1 MKVIV
6 SPAARDYIKS
16 EIAYLKLRSPS
27 AAVQLSE
34 DLKRLKRDLGRFSQM
49 GHFTEELPV
58 PGIRRFVM
66 GPISSITKFA
76 PTPSLFLPSATDAS
90 ARQSYH
96 RMKISISNSH
106 KKALRL

>member
-58 PGIRRFVM
+58 PGIRRFMM
-66 GPISSITKFA
+66 GAYLIDYEIRADAILIFAIRHGRERPPI
-76 PTPSLFLPSATDAS
+76 LPPDEDFDFE
-90 ARQSYH
+90 QS
-96 RMKISISNSH
+96 
-106 KKALRL
+106 

>member
-66 GPISSITKFA
+66 GAYLI
-76 PTPSLFLPSATDAS
+76 D
-90 ARQSYH
+90 Y
-96 RMKISISNSH
+96 
-106 KKALRL
+106 

>member
-66 GPISSITKFA
+66 GAYLIDYEIRADAIRHGRERPPI
-76 PTPSLFLPSATDAS
+76 LPPDEDFDFE
-90 ARQSYH
+90 QS
-96 RMKISISNSH
+96 
-106 KKALRL
+106 